1 MTLNDIVL
9 LIITTLS
16 SAFVLYLASKM
27 PNNIRGRIYS
37 DDE

>member
-16 SAFVLYLASKM
+16 SAFVLYLASK
-27 PNNIRGRIYS
+27 IK
-37 DDE
+37 DDGSKCRVLEDE